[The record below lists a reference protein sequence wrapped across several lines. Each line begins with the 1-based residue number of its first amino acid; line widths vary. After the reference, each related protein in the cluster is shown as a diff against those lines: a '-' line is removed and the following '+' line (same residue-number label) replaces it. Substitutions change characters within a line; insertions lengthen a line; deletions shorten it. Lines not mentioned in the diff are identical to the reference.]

1 MNSLLCLLMF
11 FNPKQI
17 EWFFAETLFEQDDGK
32 DDIAA
37 NARTIRI
44 WVQEVFEWAVCLL
57 PHKLRPDSIALF
69 FVDQ

>member
-1 MNSLLCLLMF
+1 MF

-44 WVQEVFEWAVCLL
+44 WVQEVL
-57 PHKLRPDSIALF
+57 
-69 FVDQ
+69 